1 MLSVLIPVYNYHV
14 TKLVSEIHKQLC
26 KEKIAFEIIAF
37 DDGSEIK
44 YMKQNET
51 ISQLSNTKL
60 LNSPENIGRIASRA
74 TLAEAANFDWLL
86 FLDAD
91 VFPKSSKFIAS
102 YNTTFTS
109 MREAFS

>member
-60 LNSPENIGRIASRA
+60 LN
-74 TLAEAANFDWLL
+74 
-86 FLDAD
+86 
-91 VFPKSSKFIAS
+91 
-102 YNTTFTS
+102 
-109 MREAFS
+109 